1 MTFIWP
7 LALLSLLLIPILA
20 IGYRW
25 LLTRRSSATS
35 TTRIGQGVA
44 TDDSGAVKR
53 NLPAALL
60 LLSLTSLLVGFAR
73 PEATVDVPQRSGT
86 VVLAFDTSGSMVADD
101 LEPTRL
107 DAAKEAAV
115 DFVRDQPGDVEIGIV
130 SFGSGGVIT
139 LRPTDDRVAVLSAI
153 DRLEPAGGTSLSQ
166 GLFSALSAIAKEP
179 LLFDPEILEGADA
192 PGAPSVDFG
201 SFGSAIIVMFS
212 DGEDTT
218 EQDPTPLAEL
228 AASAGIRVFPVGLGS
243 PEGAVVEVDGFSIAT
258 TLDEAAL
265 QDIAA
270 RTNGT
275 YFRAEASED
284 LNSITDSV
292 DRELTTE
299 PEDIEITAFF
309 AVGALVLAAIA
320 GALSLRFTGRMP

>member
-7 LALLSLLLIPILA
+7 VALLSLLLVPILA

-35 TTRIGQGVA
+35 TTRIGQGVVA
-44 TDDSGAVKR
+44 DSSGTVKR
-53 NLPAALL
+53 NLPVAIL
-60 LLSLTSLLVGFAR
+60 LLSLTALLVGFAR
-73 PEATVDVPQRSGT
+73 PQATVDVPQRSGT
-86 VVLAFDTSGSMVADD
+86 VVLAFDTSASMVADD

-107 DAAKEAAV
+107 DAAKAAAASFV
-115 DFVRDQPGDVEIGIV
+115 DEQPGDVEIGIV

-139 LRPTDDRVAVLSAI
+139 LRPTDDRVAILSSI

-166 GLFSALSAIAKEP
+166 GLFASLGAIAKGP
-179 LLFDPEILEGADA
+179 LLFDPEVLDDANA
-192 PGAPSVDFG
+192 PGAPSIDFG

-243 PEGAVVEVDGFSIAT
+243 AEGSVVELDGFSIAT

-265 QDIAA
+265 EDIAA

-275 YFRAEASED
+275 YFRAEASDD

-292 DRELTTE
+292 ERELTVE
-299 PEDIEITAFF
+299 AEEIEVTALF
-309 AVGALVLAAIA
+309 AVVGLVLAAIA
-320 GALSLRFTGRMP
+320 GVLSLRFTGRMP